1 MVGKSLR
8 KNFPGIYLIMKCA
21 EIRKK
26 IQDFQSGTC
35 SLSLYREISSHLENC
50 EECRKY
56 ENSLKKLLS
65 VLKEQSPVEFPSVSS
80 WERIENSIISTISKD
95 PVPVSKSKFKQF
107 FLSEQKMIAAAALIL
122 FTVTCIWTV
131 IKVTNNQD
139 TTVAYETE
147 EQHSYPKLVNTIG
160 SVSVVNDN
168 EEAYDKS
175 NGLTIQTNNSS
186 KTNVLLDKKT
196 SISINNNTVCKID
209 KLSSDTQ
216 FVSLRTGNVMA
227 SVGKRERK
235 QKFRI
240 NTPNA
245 YCEVV
250 GTKFEVSYSDTVSKK
265 GVTRLS
271 VYEGIVVFGTGLNN
285 SVAVNAGYCIEAVGG
300 TLGKPVQ
307 ISVNENSVKNK
318 FTIIS
323 EPSNAIVNI
332 NGKKA
337 GLTPLLLDIDSG
349 DCLVNVYKNGFLAW
363 EKRIDFAKC
372 DSETLNVK
380 LFEMNKK
387 STDQWAAVSVS
398 DSGSINKATALI
410 NAEKYDSALI
420 VLNKIV
426 SGSKTSPETKVLALT
441 KISYCQSSLGRHD
454 RAVAALMKIA
464 DGAYTDEQK
473 GSALFRIAAIR
484 KDMMRNYDG
493 AIEVL
498 RRYLR
503 EYPNGI
509 WIEEAGFSLAELLV
523 VKGYFAD
530 AAKVYESLIGKKV
543 SAKNQEK
550 LLYNLAQL
558 YVQNLNDSTRALKTF
573 TLLTE
578 KFPKSIYSEDALFW
592 KASCLFGMGRI
603 SQSFSEYENYLS
615 IYPKG
620 KWAEE
625 IKIRLNRTTNVGA
638 K

>member
-1 MVGKSLR
+1 
-8 KNFPGIYLIMKCA
+8 MKCA

-35 SLSLYREISSHLENC
+35 SLSLYREISSHLEKC

-56 ENSLKKLLS
+56 ESSLKKLLF
-65 VLKEQSPVEFPSVSS
+65 VLKEQSPVEFPSEGS
-80 WERIENSIISTISKD
+80 WERIENAVISTISKD
-95 PVPVSKSKFKQF
+95 PKPVSKNKFRQF
-107 FLSEQKMIAAAALIL
+107 FLSEQKMIAAAALVL

-131 IKVTNNQD
+131 FKVTNKQD
-139 TTVAYETE
+139 IAVALETE
-147 EQHSYPKLVNTIG
+147 EQISYPKLVNTVG
-160 SVSVVNDN
+160 SISVVNDN
-168 EEAYDKS
+168 EETYSKN

-209 KLSSDTQ
+209 KLSLDTQ
-216 FVSLRTGNVMA
+216 FVSLQTGNVMA
-227 SVGKRERK
+227 SVGKRERN

-265 GVTRLS
+265 GVTRLA
-271 VYEGIVVFGTGLNN
+271 VYEGTVVFGTGSNN
-285 SVAVNAGYCIEAVGG
+285 GVAVSAGYCIEAVGG
-300 TLGKPVQ
+300 TLGEPVQ
-307 ISVNENSVKNK
+307 IAETGNAAKNK

-323 EPSNAIVNI
+323 EPANAIVNI

-337 GLTPLLLDIDSG
+337 GLTPLILNIDTG
-349 DCLVNVYKNGFLAW
+349 DCLVNVYKNGFLSW
-363 EKRIDFAKC
+363 EKHINLAKC
-372 DSETLNVK
+372 DSETLKVK
-380 LFEMNKK
+380 LLETSKK
-387 STDQWAAVSVS
+387 STDQWAVSVS
-398 DSGSINKATALI
+398 DSGLINKATALI
-410 NAEKYDSALI
+410 NAEKYDSALVVLNTI
-420 VLNKIV
+420 VL
-426 SGSKTSPETKVLALT
+426 SSKAAPETKVLALT
-441 KISYCQSSLGRHD
+441 KISYCQSSMGRHD

-498 RRYLR
+498 RRYFR

-509 WIEEAGFSLAELLV
+509 WIEEVGFSLAELLV
-523 VKGYFAD
+523 VKGRFAD
-530 AAKVYESLIGKKV
+530 AAGVYESLSGKKV

-558 YVQNLNDSTRALKTF
+558 YVQNLNDSTRALKT
-573 TLLTE
+573 
-578 KFPKSIYSEDALFW
+578 
-592 KASCLFGMGRI
+592 
-603 SQSFSEYENYLS
+603 
-615 IYPKG
+615 
-620 KWAEE
+620 
-625 IKIRLNRTTNVGA
+625 
-638 K
+638 